1 MTRQTTIPRIVL
13 LLSGFCFL
21 CLGSAPGCGS
31 RTNESFVPRNNL
43 ARTSLERALKSW
55 QERMPAGAIEPAAKG
70 QPTIQVAES
79 DWAAGHQLSG
89 YEISAELPREG
100 NTCRFQV
107 RLTITGAAAPVE
119 ATYHVFGK
127 DPIWV
132 SRDKDYAQM
141 ESM

>member
-1 MTRQTTIPRIVL
+1 MTQRVNSPIIIALQVL
-13 LLSGFCFL
+13 GFCL
-21 CLGSAPGCGS
+21 SLGSAPGCGS
-31 RTNESFVPRNNL
+31 RTNESFVPRDNL

-55 QERMPAGAIEPAAKG
+55 QERKPAGAIAPAVKG
-70 QPTIQVAES
+70 EPTIQVAES
-79 DWAAGHQLSG
+79 DWAAGHQLSA

-107 RLTITGAAAPVE
+107 RLTIAGAAAPVE